1 MKTFLIT
8 DYGVQ
13 ADDSR
18 LQTKEIQNVL
28 DMCRDGGGTVII
40 PCGTFYVSSLYMHSD
55 TTLFLESGA
64 RLIGSEECDDYEVF
78 PFPEG
83 MVDRSDMEMIRQY
96 YGKPWA
102 EYRRAIISAYCEH
115 NLTIIGEQDSIMD
128 GRNCY
133 DPNGEEGYRGPHGIY
148 FTNCENITLHGYT
161 IQHTGNFMHQLDL
174 CKNTTV
180 TNVTCYSGSDAIHL
194 HHCDNTLIDSCK
206 FHTGDDCI
214 AGIYVTNLLVRRC
227 DLNTSCDVFRIG
239 GVHIHVEDCHIHGPG
254 IWPHRKTVVR
264 GKHDELPQDQG
275 RHNTICVMIYFS
287 SVHFPDPE
295 PSHDIVF
302 RNCLVE
308 NVDRFLIYDPAD
320 ILEKGTNLV
329 EVSLENVT
337 FIGLDTSSYVRAPE
351 DNPLQIRMKN
361 VRASFREN
369 AACTLGLFDG
379 SDPNTHITEEV

>member
-13 ADDSR
+13 ADSSR
-18 LQTKEIQNVL
+18 LQTREIQNVL

-40 PCGTFYVSSLYMHSD
+40 PCGTFHVSSLYMHSD

-115 NLTIIGEQDSIMD
+115 NLTIIGEQDSVID

-287 SVHFPDPE
+287 SIHFPDPE

-320 ILEKGTNLV
+320 ILEKGTDLT

-337 FIGLDTSSYVRAPE
+337 FTGLDTSCHVRAPE
-351 DNPLQIRMKN
+351 NNPLHIHLKN

-369 AACTLGLFDG
+369 AACTIGLFDG
-379 SDPNTHITEEV
+379 SDPNTIITEQM